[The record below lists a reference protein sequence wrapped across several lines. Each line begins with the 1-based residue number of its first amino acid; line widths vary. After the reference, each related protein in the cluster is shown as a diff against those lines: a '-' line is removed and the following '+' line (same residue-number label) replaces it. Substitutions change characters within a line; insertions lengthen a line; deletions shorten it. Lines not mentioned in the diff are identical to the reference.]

1 MFEQITSIPGYQ
13 VYIWLLSILGSAAI
27 HLRVRGDYSRPAV
40 VETLLIYLAGVG
52 GFISIIS
59 FFMHTFAA
67 DMIAASI
74 GWPAVKTAEVEAGT
88 ADPWLAMYGED

>member
-52 GFISIIS
+52 
-59 FFMHTFAA
+59 
-67 DMIAASI
+67 ASSASSASSCTPSPRI
-74 GWPAVKTAEVEAGT
+74 
-88 ADPWLAMYGED
+88 